1 MRRPDAKRIDE
12 QSSELLRAFGL
23 FSAPVDVEQVAARLG
38 AKVVYADLDDD
49 VSGFLLRERKLITIA
64 VNKSHHVNRQ
74 RFTIAHECGH
84 LHLHADQGDRIWV
97 DKQTTLF
104 YRDADSSS
112 GEQRAEIQANQFA
125 AGLLMPEN
133 LLLDN
138 LANETKEADVYQLAL
153 KFQVSE
159 QAMLL
164 RLGSIDVLRSP

>member
-1 MRRPDAKRIDE
+1 MRRPEARQID
-12 QSSELLRAFGL
+12 QQTSELLRSFGL
-23 FSAPVDVEQVAARLG
+23 FSVPVNVQEVATRLG

-49 VSGFLLRERKLITIA
+49 VSGFLLRERKIITIA

-125 AGLLMPEN
+125 AGLLMPEL

-138 LANETKEADVYQLAL
+138 LANEMREADVYQLAL

-159 QAMLL
+159 QSMLL
-164 RLGSIDVLRSP
+164 RLGSLDVLRTA